1 MKKLSTVIGFIAALT
16 LSALPICAQTQS
28 REDLINEITAKR
40 AELLR
45 QQDALL
51 RLEEAF
57 LLPSEE
63 DRAKYVAFLS
73 EPDTGLIRLLPRE
86 KYDADVK
93 QANNKLTI
101 RGGGA
106 YYSFVRLTHEY
117 GYGSDINLYD
127 GWLSTGFAGA
137 NYGIMTTLGNTP
149 LENLTL
155 ETPAVQF
162 LATHAP
168 PSEEPKARIEQT
180 RWGQGE
186 MIEGTT
192 YGERLR
198 MGVNTTYLL
207 RSVDY
212 DTSDVLVAFRVVRV
226 DTDGSATILW
236 KLLKKYPA
244 PKLARK

>member
-1 MKKLSTVIGFIAALT
+1 MKKLSTAIAFIAALT
-16 LSALPICAQTQS
+16 FSALSVCAQTQS
-28 REDLINEITAKR
+28 RDDLIKEISAKR
-40 AELLR
+40 TELLK
-45 QQDALL
+45 
-51 RLEEAF
+51 LEEAF
-57 LLPSEE
+57 LSPSEE
-63 DRAKYVAFLS
+63 DWAKYADFLS
-73 EPDTGLIRLLPRE
+73 QTDTGLIRLLPRE
-86 KYDADVK
+86 KYDADVR
-93 QANNKLTI
+93 QANKHKLTI

-117 GYGSDINLYD
+117 GYGSDISLYD

-149 LENLTL
+149 LENLTV

-162 LATHAP
+162 LATHTP

-226 DTDGSATILW
+226 DSDGSAIILW

>member
-1 MKKLSTVIGFIAALT
+1 MKKISIALGSIAALMLT
-16 LSALPICAQTQS
+16 AISICAQTQS
-28 REDLINEITAKR
+28 REDIIKEIGAKH

-45 QQDALL
+45 
-51 RLEEAF
+51 LESVF
-57 LLPSEE
+57 LSPSDD
-63 DRAKYVAFLS
+63 DRAANASFLS
-73 EPDTGLIRLLPRE
+73 QPDTGLIRLLPRE

-93 QANNKLTI
+93 NENKFKLTL

-117 GYGSDINLYD
+117 GQGSDISLYD

-149 LENLTL
+149 LEDITA
-155 ETPAVQF
+155 ETPTVQF
-162 LATHAP
+162 LATHTP

-180 RWGQGE
+180 KWGKGE
-186 MIEGTT
+186 MIDGTV
-192 YGERLR
+192 YAERLR
-198 MGVNTTYLL
+198 VGTNTTYLL

-212 DTSDVLVAFRVVRV
+212 DTSDVLVAFRVVRT
-226 DTDGSATILW
+226 DTDGSAIILW
-236 KLLKKYPA
+236 KRLQTYPV

>member
-1 MKKLSTVIGFIAALT
+1 MKKLSIVVGFIAALT
-16 LSALPICAQTQS
+16 LTALPICAQTQS

-45 QQDALL
+45 
-51 RLEEAF
+51 LEDAF
-57 LLPSEE
+57 LSPSEE
-63 DRAKYVAFLS
+63 DRAKYANFLS
-73 EPDTGLIRLLPRE
+73 QSDTGLIRLLPRE
-86 KYDADVK
+86 KYDPDVK

-117 GYGSDINLYD
+117 GFGSDISLYD

-149 LENLTL
+149 LESVTVDA
-155 ETPAVQF
+155 PAVQF
-162 LATHAP
+162 LATHTP

-180 RWGQGE
+180 KWGQGE

-198 MGVNTTYLL
+198 MGLNTTYLV

-212 DTSDVLVAFRVVRV
+212 NTSDVLVAFRVVRI

>member
-1 MKKLSTVIGFIAALT
+1 MKKLSIALGSIAALVLT
-16 LSALPICAQTQS
+16 ALSVCAQTQS
-28 REDLINEITAKR
+28 REDIIKEIGAKR

-45 QQDALL
+45 
-51 RLEEAF
+51 LEDTF
-57 LLPSEE
+57 LSPSDE
-63 DRAKYVAFLS
+63 DRAKYAGFLS
-73 EPDTGLIRLLPRE
+73 QPDTGLIRLLPRE

-93 QANNKLTI
+93 DGNKFKLTI

-117 GYGSDINLYD
+117 GYGSDISLYD

-149 LENLTL
+149 LESITA

-162 LATHAP
+162 LATHTP
-168 PSEEPKARIEQT
+168 PGEEPKARIEQT
-180 RWGQGE
+180 KWGKGE
-186 MIEGTT
+186 MIDGTT

-198 MGVNTTYLL
+198 MGVNTTYLV

-212 DTSDVLVAFRVVRV
+212 ETSDILVAFSVVRV
-226 DTDGSATILW
+226 DTDGSAIILW
-236 KLLKKYPA
+236 KLLKKYPK
-244 PKLARK
+244 PKLARNQRN